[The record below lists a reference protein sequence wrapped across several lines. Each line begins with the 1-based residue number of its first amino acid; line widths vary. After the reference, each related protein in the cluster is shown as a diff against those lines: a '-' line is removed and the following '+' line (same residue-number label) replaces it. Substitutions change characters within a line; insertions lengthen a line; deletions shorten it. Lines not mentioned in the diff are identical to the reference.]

1 MNSQSVVQARSLASL
16 SGIRHAF
23 FTRRGGVSQGVY
35 ASLNGGLG
43 SKDEAAHVGE
53 NRARMATA
61 LEVSRGNLITAYQ
74 VHSPSVIIAE
84 GPWNTSARPQAD
96 ALVTK
101 VPGLAV
107 AITTADC
114 GPILFA
120 DERAGIVAAAH
131 AGWRGALA
139 GVAETTVAAME
150 KCGADRAR
158 IVAALGPMIRQANYE
173 VGPEFVAQFKAVG
186 ESNERFFRPS
196 GRAGCALFDLA
207 GYIALRLT
215 AAGVQRIEDLG
226 HCTYANSDFFFSY
239 RRSVHRGEGDY
250 GRHINAIAVCE

>member
-1 MNSQSVVQARSLASL
+1 MSRESVLQARSLASL

-23 FTRRGGVSQGVY
+23 FTRQGGVSQGVY

-43 SKDEAAHVGE
+43 SKDEPGCVAE
-53 NRARMATA
+53 NRARMAATLGVA
-61 LEVSRGNLITAYQ
+61 RDNLITAYQ
-74 VHSPSVIIAE
+74 VHSATVAVAE
-84 GPWNTSARPQAD
+84 SPWNAGARPHAD
-96 ALVTK
+96 AIVTK

-139 GVAETTVAAME
+139 GVAETTVAIME
-150 KCGADRAR
+150 NYGADRAR
-158 IVAALGPMIRQANYE
+158 IVAALGPMIRQTNYE

-196 GRAGCALFDLA
+196 GRAGHALFDLA

-215 AAGVQRIEDLG
+215 AAGLQRIEDLG
-226 HCTYANSDFFFSY
+226 HCTYADSDFFFSY

-250 GRHINAIAVCE
+250 GRHINAIAICG